1 MRTFFFLSAL
11 LTLLLS
17 SCNKESS
24 TKAVTKENI
33 AGIYLVTVFIYQ
45 VGSATPIDGIATAP
59 VCERDDLLQL
69 NENYTLVYLD
79 AGIQCNPPYTGTG
92 SWGLPSSS
100 VITIGGEN
108 YDIVSFNGKTLTL
121 KQNIVLSSG
130 DTYKL
135 NMTMVKQ

>member
-17 SCNKESS
+17 SCKKESL
-24 TKAVTKENI
+24 VTKENI
-33 AGIYLVTVFIYQ
+33 AGIYLTTVFIYQ
-45 VGSATPIDGIATAP
+45 VGNAAPIDGIATAD

-92 SWGLPSSS
+92 TWALPSSS
-100 VITIGGEN
+100 VITMGGEN

-121 KQNIVLSSG
+121 KQNIITSG
-130 DTYKL
+130 GQPYKL
-135 NMTMVKQ
+135 DMTMVKQ

>member
-1 MRTFFFLSAL
+1 MRTFFLTLL

-17 SCNKESS
+17 SCNKGDSS
-24 TKAVTKENI
+24 SAVTTKNI

-45 VGSATPIDGIATAP
+45 VGTATPIDGIATAD

-100 VITIGGEN
+100 VITMGSEN
-108 YDIVSFNGKTLTL
+108 YDIVSFDGRTLIL
-121 KQNIVLSSG
+121 KQNIITSG
-130 DTYKL
+130 GQPYKL